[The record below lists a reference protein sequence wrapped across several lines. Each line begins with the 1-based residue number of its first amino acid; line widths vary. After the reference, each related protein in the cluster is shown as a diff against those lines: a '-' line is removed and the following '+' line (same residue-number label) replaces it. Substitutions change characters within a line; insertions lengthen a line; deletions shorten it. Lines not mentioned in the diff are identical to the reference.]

1 MMVGTETRVQD
12 ADGGPE
18 FVIGLVGAVGTDL
31 RMVTD
36 SLKSAL
42 DDYAYVSRVVQLSD
56 LLHEMDWSLE
66 PKEPIDRHISTHMDA
81 GDKLREQWEGGDA
94 LALLCISEIRD
105 RREKETGDA
114 SRPIPRTVYILRSF
128 KHPKEIE
135 RMRSVYGG
143 RFLLL
148 AAYSPREERASL
160 LSEGIAAGHNSMQPT
175 QYLDDAYGLMQR
187 DEAEDDR
194 PLGQN
199 VRDTFHLADVF
210 LDARDKQSLDPAI
223 ARTMEIIFAH
233 PFRTPTRDEHAM
245 FLAEAAAM
253 RSAEMGRQVGAV
265 IATQEGDIVAV
276 GTNEVPKFGGGLYW
290 EGDPD
295 DARDFHSGEDTSD
308 KFKHRLV
315 GELLARLSESDWLAM
330 DKANATADELYEA
343 IRRTR
348 VASLIE
354 FGRAVHAEMAALMD
368 AARRGVAV
376 DSCTLYTSTFPCHGC
391 ARHVVAAGIER
402 VVYIAPYS
410 KSLAETLH
418 DDSIAVDPRRP
429 STEAVSFMPFV
440 GIAPRS
446 YLALFSMTDRKDKQ
460 TGRAAE
466 LSKRKAIPRLVE
478 SEPATPIPPY
488 LAAEEVALDVLK
500 RATENSDLKL
510 KTEKKE
516 GDESGETG
524 AA

>member
-1 MMVGTETRVQD
+1 MSDRAAVSSETSD
-12 ADGGPE
+12 APE
-18 FVIGLVGAVGTDL
+18 LIIGLVGAVGTDL

-36 SLKSAL
+36 ALISAL
-42 DDYAYVSRVVQLSD
+42 DDFAYGVEVIQLSE
-56 LLHEMDWSLE
+56 LLHEMDWSMDL
-66 PKEPIDRHISTHMDA
+66 PKEPIDKHISTHMDA
-81 GDKLREQWEGGDA
+81 GDALREGWGEGDA
-94 LALLCISEIRD
+94 LALLCLSEIAD
-105 RREKETGDA
+105 RREKLGHPG
-114 SRPIPRTVYILRSF
+114 RPVPRTAYILRSF

-148 AAYSPREERASL
+148 AAYSPREERAHL
-160 LSEGIAAGHNSMQPT
+160 LSERIAADHHSMQPT
-175 QYLDDAYGLMQR
+175 DFLDDSYRLMQR

-210 LDARDKQSLDPAI
+210 LDARDRQSLDPAI
-223 ARTMEIIFAH
+223 TRAMEIVFGH

-245 FLAEAAAM
+245 FLAQAAAM

-265 IATQEGDIVAV
+265 IATKEGDIVAV
-276 GTNEVPKFGGGLYW
+276 GANEVPRFGGGLYW
-290 EGDPD
+290 EGDPG
-295 DARDFHSGEDTSD
+295 DARDFHSGEDSSD
-308 KFKHRLV
+308 VMKHRLV
-315 GELLARLSESDWLAM
+315 GELLARLSERDWVSAEKK
-330 DKANATADELYEA
+330 DASADDLYEV
-343 IRRTR
+343 IRGTR

-376 DSCTLYTSTFPCHGC
+376 DECTLYTSTFPCHGC
-391 ARHVVAAGIER
+391 ARHVVAAGIRR

-418 DDSIAVDPRRP
+418 DDSIEVDPRNA
-429 STEAVSFMPFV
+429 SKEAVSFMPFV

-446 YLALFSMTDRKDKQ
+446 YLNLFSMRDRKDGQ
-460 TGRAAE
+460 TGRAVE
-466 LSKRKAIPRLVE
+466 LSKRTALPRPVE
-478 SEPATPIPPY
+478 SEPDTPVPPY

-500 RATENSDLKL
+500 RATEVSDLKL
-510 KTEKKE
+510 KTN
-516 GDESGETG
+516 
-524 AA
+524 A